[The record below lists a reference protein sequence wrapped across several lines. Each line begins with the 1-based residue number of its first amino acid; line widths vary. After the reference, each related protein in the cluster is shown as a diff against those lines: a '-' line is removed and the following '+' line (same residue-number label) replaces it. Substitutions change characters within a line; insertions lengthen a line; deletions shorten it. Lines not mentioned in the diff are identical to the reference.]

1 MKKGAIKMNYL
12 EKAEVWKNYSQLDPA
27 LKKEL
32 EAMDD
37 KALQEVFTTDLEF
50 GTGGLRGILGVGTN
64 RMNIYIVA
72 KATLGFGRYLA
83 KFPNAYKRGLA
94 ISHDNRHQSKEFARI
109 SAEVLATLGYHVYLF
124 EDLRP
129 TPELSFAVRHFGCV
143 GGIMITASHNPKEYN
158 GYKIYDESGCQLVP
172 KDADQVIA
180 EIEKIDDYFSIDH
193 SKNHQEIEYIGR
205 AVDEAYIKEVK
216 KIILRPNLK
225 KDFKLVY
232 TPLHGTGQ
240 VFAPEVLKS
249 VGYDVYPLACQMT
262 NDPEFSGV
270 KTSNPENKEAYDEAI
285 EYAREIGAKIVL
297 ATDPDADRLGIAVE
311 HNGEYIL
318 FTGNQTASL
327 VLDYILKTRK
337 ELKTLPEDGYV
348 FTTNVSSTLPVAI
361 AEKYGMKVEITLTGF
376 KFIGEKAREME
387 GGKGTYV
394 FGFEECYG
402 CLISDCVRDKDSIQ
416 AILMLCETAAYYRE
430 KGMDLVDA
438 LNAVYEEYG
447 YYKEGITNIGLK
459 GLEGAA
465 KIKRIMEFFRV
476 NDIALKKFDILAKD
490 DVRLGIHTDMKT
502 GAHSKINLPSSN
514 VIKYYLN
521 DNMWFVLR
529 PSGTEPKLKVYY
541 GVVGK
546 NDAEAKEKLEELTQ
560 EVLSIV
566 NLIK

>member
-1 MKKGAIKMNYL
+1 MNYL
-12 EKAEVWKNYSQLDPA
+12 EKVELWKNNPNLEPSLR
-27 LKKEL
+27 KEL
-32 EAMDD
+32 EAMND
-37 KALQEVFTTDLEF
+37 KELEDAFAVDLEF
-50 GTGGLRGILGVGTN
+50 GTGGLRGVLGAGTN

-72 KATLGFGRYLA
+72 KATLGFGRYLLKQSDVA
-83 KFPNAYKRGLA
+83 GARGVA
-94 ISHDNRHQSKEFARI
+94 ISHDNRHQSKEFARM
-109 SAEVLATLGYHVYLF
+109 SAEVLTSLGFRVFLF

-129 TPELSFAVRHFGCV
+129 TPELSFAVRHFHCI

-158 GYKIYDESGCQLVP
+158 GYKIYDETGCQLVP
-172 KDADQVIA
+172 KEADKVIA
-180 EIEKIDDYFSIDH
+180 EINEIQDYFNIET
-193 SKNHQEIEYIGR
+193 SKNHELIQYIGKD
-205 AVDEAYIKEVK
+205 VDEVYIREVK

-240 VFAPEVLKS
+240 VFAPQVLQS
-249 VGYDVYPLACQMT
+249 VGYDVVPLPCQMT
-262 NDPEFSGV
+262 NDPDFSGV

-285 EYAREIGAKIVL
+285 ALAKALGAKIVL

-311 HNGEYIL
+311 HNGEYVL
-318 FTGNQTASL
+318 FTGNQTAAL

-337 ELKTLPEDGYV
+337 EFGTLPEDGYV
-348 FTTNVSSTLPVAI
+348 FTTNVSSTLPIAI
-361 AEKYGMKVEITLTGF
+361 AQKYGMKVEITLTGF

-387 GGKGTYV
+387 SGKGTYV
-394 FGFEECYG
+394 FGFEESYG

-438 LNAVYEEYG
+438 LNAIYEEYG

-459 GLEGAA
+459 GLDGAA
-465 KIKRIMEFFRV
+465 KIKRIMEFFRTT
-476 NDIALKKFDILAKD
+476 DIALKGFNILAKD
-490 DVRLGIHTDMKT
+490 DVKLGIKTDYLT
-502 GAHSKINLPSSN
+502 GDSSKINLPSSN

-541 GVVGK
+541 GVKGESSA
-546 NDAEAKEKLEELTQ
+546 DADKKLSELSK
-560 EVLSIV
+560 EVLAIV
-566 NLIK
+566 DLIK

>member
-1 MKKGAIKMNYL
+1 MNYL
-12 EKAEVWKNYSQLDPA
+12 EKVELWKNNPNLEPSLR
-27 LKKEL
+27 KEL
-32 EAMDD
+32 EAMND
-37 KALQEVFTTDLEF
+37 KELEDAFAVDLEF
-50 GTGGLRGILGVGTN
+50 GTGGLRGVLGAGTN

-72 KATLGFGRYLA
+72 KATLGFGRYLLKQSDVA
-83 KFPNAYKRGLA
+83 GARGVA
-94 ISHDNRHQSKEFARI
+94 ISHDNRHQSKEFARM
-109 SAEVLATLGYHVYLF
+109 SAEVLTSLGFRVFLF

-129 TPELSFAVRHFGCV
+129 TPELSFAVRHFHCI

-158 GYKIYDESGCQLVP
+158 GYKIYDETGCQLVP
-172 KDADQVIA
+172 KEADKVIA
-180 EIEKIDDYFSIDH
+180 EINEIQDYFNIET
-193 SKNHQEIEYIGR
+193 SKNHELIQYIGKD
-205 AVDEAYIKEVK
+205 VDEVYIREVK

-240 VFAPEVLKS
+240 VFAPQVLQS
-249 VGYDVYPLACQMT
+249 VGYDVVPLPCQMT
-262 NDPEFSGV
+262 NDPDFSGV

-285 EYAREIGAKIVL
+285 ALAKALGAKIVL

-311 HNGEYIL
+311 HNGEYVL
-318 FTGNQTASL
+318 FTGNQTAAL

-337 ELKTLPEDGYV
+337 EFGTLPEDGYV
-348 FTTNVSSTLPVAI
+348 FTTNVSSTLPIAI
-361 AEKYGMKVEITLTGF
+361 AQKYGMKVEITLTGF

-387 GGKGTYV
+387 SGKGTYV
-394 FGFEECYG
+394 FGFEESYG

-438 LNAVYEEYG
+438 LNAIYEEYG

-465 KIKRIMEFFRV
+465 KIKRIMEFFRTT
-476 NDIALKKFDILAKD
+476 DIALKGFKILAKD
-490 DVRLGIHTDMKT
+490 DVKLGIKTDYLT
-502 GAHSKINLPSSN
+502 GDSSKINLPSSN

-541 GVVGK
+541 GVKGESSA
-546 NDAEAKEKLEELTQ
+546 DADKKLSELSK
-560 EVLSIV
+560 EVLAIV
-566 NLIK
+566 DLIK

>member
-1 MKKGAIKMNYL
+1 MEYL
-12 EKAEVWKNYSQLDPA
+12 EKVQLWKNNPNLEPN

-32 EAMDD
+32 DSMNDNELKEA
-37 KALQEVFTTDLEF
+37 FTTDLEF
-50 GTGGLRGILGVGTN
+50 GTGGLRGILGAGTN

-72 KATLGFGRYLA
+72 KATLGFGRYLMKQSPVA
-83 KFPNAYKRGLA
+83 LSKGVA
-94 ISHDNRHQSKEFARI
+94 ISHDNRHQSVEFARI
-109 SAEVLATLGYHVYLF
+109 SAEVLSSLGFRVFLF
-124 EDLRP
+124 ESLRP
-129 TPELSFAVRHFGCV
+129 TPELSFAVRYFHCI

-158 GYKIYDESGCQLVP
+158 GYKIYDETGCQLVP
-172 KDADQVIA
+172 SDADKVIA
-180 EIEKIDDYFSIDH
+180 EINKIDDYFNIEH
-193 SKNHQEIEYIGR
+193 SLNHELIHYIGKE
-205 AVDEAYIKEVK
+205 VDEAYIKEVK

-240 VFAPEVLKS
+240 VFAPQVLQS
-249 VGYDVYPLACQMT
+249 VGYDVVPLACQMT
-262 NDPEFSGV
+262 CDPDFSGV

-285 EYAREIGAKIVL
+285 ALAREIGASIVL
-297 ATDPDADRLGIAVE
+297 ATDPDADRLGIAVL
-311 HNGEYIL
+311 HNGEYVL

-327 VLDYILKTRK
+327 VFDYICRTRK
-337 ELKTLPEDGYV
+337 ELGTLPSDGYM
-348 FTTNVSSTLPVAI
+348 FTTNVSSTLPIAI
-361 AEKYGMKVEITLTGF
+361 AEKYGLKTEITLTGF

-387 GGKGTYV
+387 LTHRGTYV
-394 FGFEECYG
+394 FGFEESYG

-430 KGMDLVDA
+430 KGMDLVEA
-438 LNAVYEEYG
+438 LNQIYEEYG

-465 KIKRIMEFFRV
+465 KIQRIMDFFRTT
-476 NDIALKKFDILAKD
+476 DIALKDFKILAKD
-490 DVRLGIHTDMKT
+490 DVKLGIKTDLATDKKT
-502 GAHSKINLPSSN
+502 KINLPTSN

-541 GVVGK
+541 GVKG
-546 NDAEAKEKLEELTQ
+546 NTQEEADQKLNKLTE

-566 NLIK
+566 NMIK

>member
-1 MKKGAIKMNYL
+1 MDYL
-12 EKAEVWKNYSQLDPA
+12 QKANLWKSNPNLDSK
-27 LKKEL
+27 LREEL
-32 EAMDD
+32 EAMSDNEL
-37 KALQEVFTTDLEF
+37 KEAFTTDLEF

-72 KATLGFGRYLA
+72 KATLGFGRYLLKQA
-83 KFPNAYKRGLA
+83 PDAALRGVA
-94 ISHDNRHQSKEFARI
+94 ISHDNRHQSVEFARM
-109 SAEVLATLGYHVYLF
+109 SAEVLTSLGMKVYLF
-124 EDLRP
+124 ESLRP
-129 TPELSFAVRHFGCV
+129 TPELSFAVRHFGCI

-158 GYKIYDESGCQLVP
+158 GYKIYDETGCQLVP

-180 EIEKIDDYFSIDH
+180 EINQIDDYFNIET
-193 SKNHQEIEYIGR
+193 SKNHELIQYIGKD
-205 AVDEAYIKEVK
+205 VDDVYINEVK

-225 KDFKLVY
+225 KELKFVY

-240 VFAPEVLKS
+240 VFAPQVLQS
-249 VGYDVYPLACQMT
+249 VGYDVVPLACQMT
-262 NDPEFSGV
+262 NDPDFSSV

-285 EYAREIGAKIVL
+285 ELAKEIGAKIVL

-311 HNGEYIL
+311 HNGEYVL
-318 FTGNQTASL
+318 FTGNQTAAL

-337 ELKTLPEDGYV
+337 ELNTLPKDGYV
-348 FTTNVSSTLPVAI
+348 FTTNVSSTLPIAI

-387 GGKGTYV
+387 NGKGTYV
-394 FGFEECYG
+394 FGFEESYG

-416 AILMLCETAAYYRE
+416 AILMLCETASYYNE

-438 LNAVYEEYG
+438 LNAIYEEYG
-447 YYKEGITNIGLK
+447 YYKEGITNISLK

-465 KIKRIMEFFRV
+465 KIKRIMEYFRTT
-476 NDIALKKFDILAKD
+476 DIALKGFTILAKD
-490 DVRLGIHTDMKT
+490 DVKLGVKT
-502 GAHSKINLPSSN
+502 EYLETSDRKSKIELPSSN

-541 GVVGK
+541 GVKGTTQ
-546 NDAEAKEKLEELTQ
+546 NDADEKLNALSK
-560 EVLSIV
+560 EVLAIV
-566 NLIK
+566 DLIK